1 MSAITFIHWLSLL
14 PPPPS
19 SLPRPLSS
27 RPLPAHWVPPSH
39 CWPEPSWRMLASG
52 RESSPGPRPP
62 AAWYGGQGGTGARG
76 GGEEG
81 RVVSIRERGPT
92 AVGCLAGRAGTGKEG
107 PGGEEEG
114 RVVSIRVPSYEGGAA
129 SGCRVKIRTGQGWER
144 IMCGGKQGIE
154 GRVQSRMQAGSG
166 KSNNQGSHYFHCY
179 RH

>member
-1 MSAITFIHWLSLL
+1 M
-14 PPPPS
+14 
-19 SLPRPLSS
+19 
-27 RPLPAHWVPPSH
+27 
-39 CWPEPSWRMLASG
+39 
-52 RESSPGPRPP
+52 
-62 AAWYGGQGGTGARG
+62 
-76 GGEEG
+76 
-81 RVVSIRERGPT
+81 VSIRERGPT